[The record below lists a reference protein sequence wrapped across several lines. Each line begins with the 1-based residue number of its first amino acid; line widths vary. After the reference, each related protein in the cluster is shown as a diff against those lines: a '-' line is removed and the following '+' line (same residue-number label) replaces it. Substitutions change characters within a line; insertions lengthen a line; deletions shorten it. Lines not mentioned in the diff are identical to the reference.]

1 MGVGMLPD
9 DAPTKGP
16 VVAGRKCC
24 ALFQGFEVWRCG
36 GYGFYCQVLVFLF
49 SFFLSIFDST
59 YCNFR
64 GSLIIC

>member
-49 SFFLSIFDST
+49 FCPFLIPPIATFVVAS
-59 YCNFR
+59 
-64 GSLIIC
+64 